1 MPLKVPTCVLS
12 KIKLKKSMCL
22 NLEFWAVL
30 AHVKIPRDKY
40 TSKSEVKCFQ
50 GKNRI
55 KLSLVNE

>member
-12 KIKLKKSMCL
+12 KIKSMCL